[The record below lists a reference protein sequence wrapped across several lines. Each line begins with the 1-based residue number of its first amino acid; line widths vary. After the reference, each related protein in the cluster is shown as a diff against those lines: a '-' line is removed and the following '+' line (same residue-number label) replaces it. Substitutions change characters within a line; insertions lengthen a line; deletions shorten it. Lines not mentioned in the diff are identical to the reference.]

1 MYVPQGN
8 IVPRFL
14 FDALVKEVEELKK
27 AVEELKEQ
35 KTDEPPWAILAVP
48 LYKTCSTKLS
58 S

>member
-35 KTDEPPWAILAVP
+35 KTGEPPKRKWTRRIEVQ
-48 LYKTCSTKLS
+48 
-58 S
+58 